1 MNNLIDVNLSA
12 VNKESAFGGISDA
25 KLAMPYLIKLSDDDR
40 KSLQMMDDGRKPFV
54 EKCIEYASHNP
65 VLDPGSG
72 LIEHAPNDISLFSFL
87 STVEN
92 ELLQLLEMVH
102 DTKQL
107 AGAEAYEV
115 ARMVYLKA
123 KMNVQLGIPG
133 SQSIVDEL
141 GQLYKQN
148 GASAK
153 AAAVK

>member
-1 MNNLIDVNLSA
+1 MNNLIDVNLTA
-12 VNKESAFGGISDA
+12 LEKETAIGVVSSA
-25 KLAMPYLIKLSDDDR
+25 KLAMPFLIKLSDDER

-54 EKCIEYASHNP
+54 EKCIDFASHNP
-65 VLDPGSG
+65 NLDLGSG
-72 LIEHAPNDISLFSFL
+72 LIMRVPNDLSLYSFL
-87 STVEN
+87 STIEN

-123 KMNVQLGIPG
+123 KMNVQMGIPG

-148 GASAK
+148 GA
-153 AAAVK
+153 AARTAVPQ